1 MRVKKRQVF
10 PVLAVVVAAG
20 FLGCDSTPGTVG
32 AQSSKD
38 VAIRVHDDHAEV
50 LVNGRPFTAF
60 HYHSKWDKPFLH
72 PLRTKSGVVVSRG
85 YPVSP
90 LPGDSEDHVWHR
102 GIWFGHGDI
111 NGEDFWREQGREKTS
126 WLVLH
131 GAPDVS
137 SGGARGG
144 ATLTVLLNM
153 QSARSGIIGSIREAF
168 TFRTAEEGLLIDTV
182 IEVLADRGVALKFG
196 DTDDGGFGMRLR
208 EEFRQDR
215 GARLTNSEG
224 FVGTENIWGKSAKWV
239 HYSAKV
245 DGKAAGVAVLDH
257 PSNLRHPT
265 TWHARGYGLFA
276 ANPFGLRSFTRDKT
290 RDGSF
295 TIPEGGK
302 QAFRYRV
309 VVMDEETPAAKLDG
323 MFADYAAGK

>member
-1 MRVKKRQVF
+1 MINRQVSL
-10 PVLAVVVAAG
+10 VLGAVTAAG
-20 FLGCDSTPGTVG
+20 LLGCNGMPETVG
-32 AQSSKD
+32 AQRPAEL
-38 VAIRVHDDHAEV
+38 AIRVDDDSADV
-50 LVNGRPFTAF
+50 LLKGQPFTAF

-90 LPGDSEDHVWHR
+90 LPGDSQDHEWHR

-131 GAPDVS
+131 GAPEVS
-137 SGGARGG
+137 GT
-144 ATLTVLLNM
+144 TLTATLNM
-153 QSARSGIIGSIREAF
+153 QSAKSGVLGSIREAF
-168 TFRTAEEGLLIDTV
+168 TFRRAEDAVVIDAV
-182 IEVLADRGVALKFG
+182 IEVNADRGVALKFG
-196 DTDDGGFGMRLR
+196 DTDDGGFGVRLR

-215 GARLTNSEG
+215 GARLANSEG
-224 FVGTENIWGKSAKWV
+224 LTGTENIWGKPAKWV
-239 HYSAKV
+239 YYEAKV
-245 DGKAAGVAVLDH
+245 DGKAAGVAAFDH

-290 RDGSF
+290 QDGSF
-295 TIPEGGK
+295 TIPAGGK
-302 QAFRYRV
+302 QEFRYRV
-309 VVMDEETPAAKLDG
+309 VVMDGETPAAKLDA
-323 MFADYAAGK
+323 MFADYAAGR

>member
-1 MRVKKRQVF
+1 MNQRHLF
-10 PVLAVVVAAG
+10 LAIAAAMAAW
-20 FLGCDSTPGTVG
+20 LWGCNSMPGTAG
-32 AQSSKD
+32 AQSPAAVS
-38 VAIRVHDDHAEV
+38 IRVGHDQAEV
-50 LVNGRPFTAF
+50 MQGGRPYTAF
-60 HYHSKWDKPFLH
+60 HYHAKWDKPFLH
-72 PLRTKSGVVVSRG
+72 PLRTPAGVLVSRG

-90 LPGDSEDHVWHR
+90 LPGDSEDHIWHR

-126 WLVLH
+126 RLVLH
-131 GAPDVS
+131 GAPAVS
-137 SGGARGG
+137 GAS
-144 ATLTVLLNM
+144 LTALLHM
-153 QSARSGIIGSIREAF
+153 QSAKSGVIGSIRETY
-168 TFRTAEEGLLIDTV
+168 TFRPDGEAGLIDVV
-182 IEVLADRGVALKFG
+182 IEVSADRGVPLKFG
-196 DTDDGGFGMRLR
+196 DTDDGGFGVRLR

-215 GARLTNSEG
+215 GARLANSEG
-224 FVGTENIWGKSAKWV
+224 LVGTENIWGKPAKWV
-239 HYSAKV
+239 HYEAKV
-245 DGKAAGVAVLDH
+245 DGKTAGVAVLDH

-276 ANPFGLRSFTRDKT
+276 ANPFGLRSFTRDKS

-309 VVMDEETPAAKLDG
+309 VVMDGETPAAKLDA